1 MGRDNGPIA
10 LVLGNKGRSEALSW
24 LPRNVLQTQR
34 KSTLEDF
41 ESVITNPSHKNAA
54 LRRSAAFVRR
64 YPGPRSLLYRESSHL
79 GSRSGARLHW
89 AKKQWSLFVFELGI
103 ITA

>member
-41 ESVITNPSHKNAA
+41 ESVIINSSLKNAA
-54 LRRSAAFVRR
+54 LRRRR
-64 YPGPRSLLYRESSHL
+64 RSSEVGHVPLDVGR
-79 GSRSGARLHW
+79 
-89 AKKQWSLFVFELGI
+89 
-103 ITA
+103 